1 MSEVIYYMPIF
12 LTLHVEWDSKFQ
24 AVTFMAASIL
34 GVTGSY
40 FAPKLISIGYSPN
53 RTKQESVNELDKIE
67 SKYVETAKRNSLY
80 SNQVFLSISALSIS
94 LVGQAFMIGAS
105 EALKHRSMPTTNSG
119 IFFFGRSVYYIV
131 RI

>member
-105 EALKHRSMPTTNSG
+105 EASFETQINAYHKLRY
-119 IFFFGRSVYYIV
+119 FFFRQE
-131 RI
+131 RLLHC